1 MNHALIIITLKT
13 CLSSL
18 FSWKVP
24 SVGLCPG
31 IPASVTLEDLRETVQ
46 RTRRQHDWW
55 QLAVLIDTAQLLN
68 PFCAGSFSVS
78 TSESSIRLPALR
90 RNSESVKGLNLNT
103 FKLYTGAAL
112 SVPPSPPGIPSLRP
126 ESTISISVV
135 DTQQNEAFFLR
146 AHSHCRLLLD
156 MLVSEPWSPASE
168 SCTLFTTQAFAYNQT
183 SSRQVISDISWCNI
197 WLEFNL
203 R

>member
-1 MNHALIIITLKT
+1 MNHALIFITLKT

-126 ESTISISVV
+126 EPNKMRLSFSELIHTVG
-135 DTQQNEAFFLR
+135 FFLTCWSVNPDLQR
-146 AHSHCRLLLD
+146 R
-156 MLVSEPWSPASE
+156 SPALRSPRKH
-168 SCTLFTTQAFAYNQT
+168 SLTTKPPQG
-183 SSRQVISDISWCNI
+183 R
-197 WLEFNL
+197 
-203 R
+203 

>member
-1 MNHALIIITLKT
+1 MKLICW
-13 CLSSL
+13 CLSKLNNEPCVNIHYPENLICLLCSAERFHL
-18 FSWKVP
+18 
-24 SVGLCPG
+24 VGLCPG

-126 ESTISISVV
+126 EPNKMRLSFSELIHTVG
-135 DTQQNEAFFLR
+135 FFLTCWSVNPDLQR
-146 AHSHCRLLLD
+146 R
-156 MLVSEPWSPASE
+156 SPALCSPRKH
-168 SCTLFTTQAFAYNQT
+168 SLTTKPPQG
-183 SSRQVISDISWCNI
+183 R
-197 WLEFNL
+197 
-203 R
+203 